1 MDPNRI
7 LIANGDKLL
16 QRSLYEMLCRHGYRV
31 DMAEFMQEA
40 MERLNEVKHDV
51 VIMDLHDHDNTSS
64 LDTINKIASNSKV
77 IVLTSQRGLEF
88 AVTSTKRGV
97 FDCLVK
103 PVEDKKIISSRVR
116 PNISVS
122 SIVVVTWNKKGL
134 KSPIFPLNLMALL
147 ILMN

>member
-1 MDPNRI
+1 MGPNRI

-40 MERLNEVKHDV
+40 MARLNEVRHDV
-51 VIMDLHDHDNTSS
+51 VIMDLHDHDNTAS

-103 PVEDKKIISSRVR
+103 PVE
-116 PNISVS
+116 
-122 SIVVVTWNKKGL
+122 
-134 KSPIFPLNLMALL
+134 
-147 ILMN
+147 